1 MKSYRVAWTVVAGL
15 VVGSASVLDI
25 AGGGLLRMTLLAV
38 GTGFFG
44 AALAYAIVE
53 ERQDRWTWVRRA
65 LLWGA
70 VGAVAADALAVAWGN
85 TGVAVGLG
93 LLAVSPP
100 VVSLARAGFVSWTSR
115 RASGPPEALTLRDLH
130 RRWEWTTAEVLRP
143 TTSVARRLTL
153 VEERRRLLDELQLR
167 DPVGFDGWLR
177 TAVPDRRRAR
187 PGPPGS

>member
-1 MKSYRVAWTVVAGL
+1 MRSYRVVWAGAAAL

-25 AGGGLLRMTLLAV
+25 AGGGLLRMTLLGV

-53 ERQDRWTWVRRA
+53 ERPDRWTWVRRA
-65 LLWGA
+65 LLWCA
-70 VGAVAADALAVAWGN
+70 LGAVATDALAVAWGN
-85 TGVAVGLG
+85 AGVAVGIG

-100 VVSLARAGFVSWTSR
+100 VVSLARAGFVRWSSR
-115 RASGPPEALTLRDLH
+115 RTSGPPEALTLRDLH

-167 DPVGFDGWLR
+167 DPADFDAWLQ

-187 PGPPGS
+187 QWPPGL

>member
-1 MKSYRVAWTVVAGL
+1 MRSYRVVWTGAAAL

-25 AGGGLLRMTLLAV
+25 AGGGLLRMTLLGV

-53 ERQDRWTWVRRA
+53 ERPDRWTWVRRA
-65 LLWGA
+65 LLWCA
-70 VGAVAADALAVAWGN
+70 LGAVATDALAVAWGN
-85 TGVAVGLG
+85 AGVAVGIG

-100 VVSLARAGFVSWTSR
+100 VVSLARAGFVHWSSR
-115 RASGPPEALTLRDLH
+115 RTSGPPEALTLRDLH

-167 DPVGFDGWLR
+167 DPVGFDAWLQ

-187 PGPPGS
+187 PWPPGL